1 MRYTVHTEPSIR
13 MTSEYNN
20 PTPVA
25 VAVVQVRHP
34 QEKRFLAVRRATPPR
49 QGGITFPGG
58 YVDERESAEM
68 AASREL
74 LEETGLSIG
83 PEHWTPI
90 ATRVTAEN
98 KLLIFMQSSV
108 QLTQEDLYGFEP
120 NREVSELVTV
130 TGQDTL
136 AFPLHDAVLRGLTD

>member
-1 MRYTVHTEPSIR
+1 
-13 MTSEYNN
+13 MTPEYNN

-34 QEKRFLAVRRATPPR
+34 QEKRFLAVRRAIEPR
-49 QGGITFPGG
+49 IGGVTFPGG

-74 LEETGLSIG
+74 REETGLNI
-83 PEHWTPI
+83 PADQWVPF
-90 ATRVTAEN
+90 ATRVTPDN
-98 KLLIFMQSSV
+98 KLLVFVKALQ
-108 QLTQEDLYGFEP
+108 QLTPEDLYGFEA

-130 TGQDTL
+130 TAEDQL
-136 AFPLHDAVLRGLTD
+136 AFPLHDQVLRQLVA